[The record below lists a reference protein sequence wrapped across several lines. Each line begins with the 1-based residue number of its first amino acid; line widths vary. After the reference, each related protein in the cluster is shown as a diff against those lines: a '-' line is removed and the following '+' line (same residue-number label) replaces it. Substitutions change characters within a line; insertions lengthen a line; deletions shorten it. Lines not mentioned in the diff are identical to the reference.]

1 MVEPAYNI
9 VPVNAGPIF
18 PEDIGPYT
26 TVGAPND
33 SAASVDTSE
42 YHGIGRAHLTYL
54 FPDQKTHLDTT
65 ELTYGPGQ
73 GLSDQQQ
80 NLMALRHKS
89 GLPLPPDI
97 MTDDYYNTE
106 KVTQQPNL
114 LVAAGE
120 PSIVYSTNDPV
131 TSEGASDGE

>member
-1 MVEPAYNI
+1 MVEPQMNI
-9 VPVNAGPIF
+9 VPVNPGPIF
-18 PEDIGPYT
+18 PENSEQYVFSSPR
-26 TVGAPND
+26 D

-42 YHGIGRAHLTYL
+42 FHGIERAHLTYL

-89 GLPLPPDI
+89 GTPYPPDVMAALQPVDEPVI
-97 MTDDYYNTE
+97 
-106 KVTQQPNL
+106 PNL
-114 LVAAGE
+114 VVAQGA
-120 PSIVYSTNDPV
+120 PSAVLSNNDPAP
-131 TSEGASDGE
+131 EANNGE

>member
-9 VPVNAGPIF
+9 VPVNSGPIF
-18 PEDIGPYT
+18 PEDTGPYT
-26 TVGAPND
+26 TVGSPND
-33 SAASVDTSE
+33 SASAVDTSE
-42 YHGIGRAHLTYL
+42 FHGIERAHLTYL

-80 NLMALRHKS
+80 NLMALRHKT

-97 MTDDYYNTE
+97 MPDDYGTE
-106 KVTQQPNL
+106 KVIEQPNL

-120 PSIVYSTNDPV
+120 PSAVYSSNDPV
-131 TSEGASDGE
+131 TSEDVSDGE